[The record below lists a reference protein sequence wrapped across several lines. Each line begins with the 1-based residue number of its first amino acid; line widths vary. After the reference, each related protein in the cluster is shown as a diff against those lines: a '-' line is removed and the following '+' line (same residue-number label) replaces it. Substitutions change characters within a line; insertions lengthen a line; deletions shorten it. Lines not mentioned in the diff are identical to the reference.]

1 MGRPGFNQCHWF
13 ELSFEEALLL
23 SWLGKQHLPTP
34 PLASLWSYLDSYG
47 PKVAMFYELSP
58 GVARERLHR
67 LCDRVALLAVAEQ
80 MNVKT
85 GIFDDV
91 SWVEDQGQPALR
103 LLPSVQRRQ
112 HEVALLKKSNVTVLI
127 SLLEQPLDHPEL
139 CNDFELYH
147 VPVEDITPPGR
158 EQVYTFAETL
168 FTALAADK
176 TVVTHCLAG
185 IGRTTTML
193 IAAYLV
199 HGYSLQELTAWI
211 RVCNPHFAFRGSQVA
226 FLQALAEDLLCG
238 RAPVMASGR
247 SLPLCP

>member
-1 MGRPGFNQCHWF
+1 
-13 ELSFEEALLL
+13 
-23 SWLGKQHLPTP
+23 
-34 PLASLWSYLDSYG
+34 
-47 PKVAMFYELSP
+47 MFYELSP
-58 GVARERLHR
+58 NVARARLSRLH
-67 LCDRVALLAVAEQ
+67 DRATLLAVAEC

-91 SWVEDQGQPALR
+91 SWVEEQAQPALR
-103 LLPSVQRRQ
+103 LLPSAQRRQ
-112 HEVALLKKSNVTVLI
+112 HEVALLKKSNVAVLI

-147 VPVEDITPPGR
+147 VPVEDITPPSR
-158 EQVYTFAETL
+158 DQVYTFAETL

-199 HGYSLQELTAWI
+199 HGYSLQELTARI
-211 RVCNPHFAFRGSQVA
+211 RICNPHFAFRGSQMA
-226 FLQALAEDLLCG
+226 FLQELAEDIRCG
-238 RAPVMASGR
+238 RAPVVASGR
-247 SLPLCP
+247 NLLVCP

>member
-1 MGRPGFNQCHWF
+1 
-13 ELSFEEALLL
+13 
-23 SWLGKQHLPTP
+23 
-34 PLASLWSYLDSYG
+34 
-47 PKVAMFYELSP
+47 
-58 GVARERLHR
+58 
-67 LCDRVALLAVAEQ
+67 LAVAEQ

-91 SWVEDQGQPALR
+91 SWVEDQVQPALR

-112 HEVALLKKSNVTVLI
+112 HEVALLKKSRVTVLI

-147 VPVEDITPPGR
+147 VPVEDVTPPSR
-158 EQVYTFAETL
+158 DQVYTFAETL

-199 HGYSLQELTAWI
+199 HGHSLQELSVYAI
-211 RVCNPHFAFRGSQVA
+211 RILPFVA
-226 FLQALAEDLLCG
+226 ARWLFCRHWPRISVVVVLL
-238 RAPVMASGR
+238 
-247 SLPLCP
+247 